1 MPLLSLTL
9 WAKNAYKWRMKT
21 NAYDHSIR
29 FLSKVHKNYTT
40 MSKYLG
46 LKIRG
51 FRQLRN
57 KESPS
62 RSARIR
68 IILGAK
74 ATYLR
79 LLISE
84 LREMGALPDRALGKA
99 NRSIQDRLKQDQA

>member
-1 MPLLSLTL
+1 
-9 WAKNAYKWRMKT
+9 MKT

-40 MSKYLG
+40 
-46 LKIRG
+46 
-51 FRQLRN
+51 
-57 KESPS
+57 
-62 RSARIR
+62 

-84 LREMGALPDRALGKA
+84 LREMGALSDRALSKA

>member
-1 MPLLSLTL
+1 
-9 WAKNAYKWRMKT
+9 MKT

-51 FRQLRN
+51 SDN
-57 KESPS
+57 Y
-62 RSARIR
+62 AIR
-68 IILGAK
+68 KVLHVPHGFASFLGAK

-84 LREMGALPDRALGKA
+84 LREMGALSDRALSKA